1 MSRTC
6 CYTSFTY
13 AYLARA
19 RVLCDSLRRAH
30 PDWPIHAVVVDEP
43 PPGVDPAEAL
53 ACFDGVIPLAAL
65 GIPRL
70 RSWLFKHDVV
80 EACTAVKGHALLH
93 LLERHDKVV
102 YFDPDIALFH
112 PLDDLET
119 LLDRHSIVLTP
130 HQLDANE
137 APVAIADNELTSL
150 RYGVFNLGF
159 LAVRSDPEGRRFAA
173 WWAAQLL
180 RACYDEVENGIF
192 TDQKYCDLVPAL
204 FERVHV
210 HRDPGCNVASWNLSR
225 RTLRIGR
232 DGAITANNAKLK
244 FYHFT
249 KIGTAGDVM
258 VRRYAGPNLA
268 VFEIWEW
275 YRRQIAPGP
284 AARAGAVPWH
294 YGQFADGRPIPKS
307 LRLLFR
313 GRADLLAAFDDPFR
327 TGPGSYIDWVRSE
340 NPELLSVPAAA

>member
-1 MSRTC
+1 M
-6 CYTSFTY
+6 
-13 AYLARA
+13 RA
-19 RVLCDSLRRAH
+19 QDRY
-30 PDWPIHAVVVDEP
+30 
-43 PPGVDPAEAL
+43 
-53 ACFDGVIPLAAL
+53 
-65 GIPRL
+65 
-70 RSWLFKHDVV
+70 
-80 EACTAVKGHALLH
+80 
-93 LLERHDKVV
+93 DKVV

-112 PLDDLET
+112 PLCDLDA
-119 LLDRHSIVLTP
+119 LLDRHSVVLTP

-137 APVAIADNELTSL
+137 APVAVADNELTSL

-180 RACYDEVENGIF
+180 RACYDEVESGIF

-232 DGAITANNAKLK
+232 DGAITANGSPLK

-258 VRRYAGPNLA
+258 VRRYAGANTA
-268 VFEIWEW
+268 AFEIWEW
-275 YRRQIAPGP
+275 YRREIAAGPGSP
-284 AARAGAVPWH
+284 AGAVPWH
-294 YGQFADGRPIPKS
+294 YGHFADGRPIPRL

-327 TGPGSYIDWVRSE
+327 TGPGSYVDWVRSE
-340 NPELLSVPAAA
+340 HPDLLSAAA